1 MIFPV
6 PRNGK
11 GFAILT
17 TSTHLKRY
25 SPQGWEQLWKKLL
38 CDKLKWGVRSDTAQ
52 NPRIWVWHPQLRVS
66 TVHFYPGRS
75 NAAVRTTKGRKHQQ
89 LISSC
94 WALFWSHCSAVYSE
108 AATLLV
114 PLGNR
119 ASSEFPLAAK
129 SGSTMEVEY
138 DGNLISA
145 DYPQSV
151 LHNTAKFEH
160 QVDLSTQHARVKL
173 RGLARS
179 SWVQHVSC
187 VQKVLFFWRR

>member
-1 MIFPV
+1 M
-6 PRNGK
+6 R
-11 GFAILT
+11 T
-17 TSTHLKRY
+17 TM
-25 SPQGWEQLWKKLL
+25 KKTAMRQAQ
-38 CDKLKWGVRSDTAQ
+38 VRSE
-52 NPRIWVWHPQLRVS
+52 VWHRAKSANLSVTP
-66 TVHFYPGRS
+66 T
-75 NAAVRTTKGRKHQQ
+75 AAGVNCTFLSRQEQCGSQNYQGEEHQQ

-187 VQKVLFFWRR
+187 VQKVLFFWRH